1 MTPWRRCCARCPRCP
16 ARSLS
21 SRAARR
27 APNSLPT
34 RPIAA
39 WLDSPT
45 PSTCLVACCSPA
57 GSAAA
62 RCRRCCA
69 PPICSSTFRST
80 SPQGWCPSRQWPAG
94 PRLSPQPSAVRWTP
108 WWTERPASW
117 CRQAARHCSPSA
129 SGSCLPTRCCW
140 RRTAWRRP
148 TGRGPATPGSGS
160 RTRPSPSTTPP
171 STPSPPYTCTPP
183 HRFGLPVAGQ
193 RGHTEPRTEAAVG
206 QIASEAM
213 IARLADWGVD
223 TVFGLPGDGI
233 NGIMEGLRRHQDK
246 LKFVLVHHEEAAAF
260 MAVAHAKATGKL
272 GVCLA
277 TSGPGGI
284 HLLNGLYD
292 AKLDHVPVLAI
303 TGMQETSL
311 LGTGYQQE
319 VALDKLYADVAE
331 YDMMISNPVQIP
343 AVVDL
348 AVRTAYARRGVAHIT
363 VPNDIQVADAGADP
377 WQHVAPA
384 STPKTAAVYLPP
396 PGLPSAEDLQRLADF
411 LNDGRKIA
419 ILAGARA
426 LHAREE
432 LLAIAEALGAPIVK
446 TLSGK
451 AAVPDDSPYTTGG
464 IGLLGTKPSEEL
476 MDEIDTI
483 FLVGTNF
490 PYTKHLPQVRTAQV
504 EADPARAGA
513 RIPTE
518 LPLVGDA
525 KQTLRGLLPLLKQ
538 RSDTSF
544 LTKYQQEMAVW
555 RQKMASLEDAGREPI
570 APQYL
575 MAAVSELAA
584 DDAIL
589 TCDSGTIATWAA
601 RHWTIRGDRQ
611 FYLSGN
617 LATMAP
623 GLPYALAIQHAYP
636 GRQVI
641 GFVGDGGFAML
652 MAEFLTAIQH
662 RLPVKIVIC
671 NNNAL
676 GQILWEQMV
685 LGYPEHG
692 VRYPE
697 PFADYAAFATANGAL
712 GTKVS
717 APADLRG
724 AIQLA
729 LNHPGPALLDV
740 NVN

>member
-1 MTPWRRCCARCPRCP
+1 
-16 ARSLS
+16 
-21 SRAARR
+21 
-27 APNSLPT
+27 
-34 RPIAA
+34 
-39 WLDSPT
+39 
-45 PSTCLVACCSPA
+45 VA
-57 GSAAA
+57 
-62 RCRRCCA
+62 
-69 PPICSSTFRST
+69 
-80 SPQGWCPSRQWPAG
+80 
-94 PRLSPQPSAVRWTP
+94 
-108 WWTERPASW
+108 
-117 CRQAARHCSPSA
+117 
-129 SGSCLPTRCCW
+129 
-140 RRTAWRRP
+140 
-148 TGRGPATPGSGS
+148 
-160 RTRPSPSTTPP
+160 
-171 STPSPPYTCTPP
+171 
-183 HRFGLPVAGQ
+183 
-193 RGHTEPRTEAAVG
+193 
-206 QIASEAM
+206 QIASEALVE
-213 IARLADWGVD
+213 RLIDWGVD

-233 NGIMEGLRRHQDK
+233 NGIMEGLRRHQDR
-246 LKFVLVHHEEAAAF
+246 LRFVLVHHEEAAAF

-348 AVRTAYARRGVAHIT
+348 AIRTAYARRGVAHISI
-363 VPNDIQVADAGADP
+363 PNDIQVADAGADP

-384 STPKTAAVYLPP
+384 STPKTSAVYLSP
-396 PGLPSAEDLQRLADF
+396 PGLPSAQDLQRLADF
-411 LNDGRKIA
+411 LNEGTKIG
-419 ILAGARA
+419 ILAGAGA

-432 LLAIAEALGAPIVK
+432 LIATAEALDAPIVK
-446 TLSGK
+446 TLPGK

-464 IGLLGTKPSEEL
+464 IGLLGTKASEDL
-476 MDEIDTI
+476 MDEIDT
-483 FLVGTNF
+483 LLMVGTNF
-490 PYTKHLPQVRTAQV
+490 PYTKHLPDGVRCAQI

-518 LPLVGDA
+518 LPVVGDA
-525 KQTLRGLLPLLKQ
+525 RETLQALLPLLKQ
-538 RSDTSF
+538 RTEHEF
-544 LTKYQQEMAVW
+544 LAKYTREMNSW
-555 RQKMASLEDAGREPI
+555 RRNMTALEDPERDPI

-601 RHWTIRGDRQ
+601 RHWTIRDDRQ

-623 GLPYALAIQHAYP
+623 GLPYAIGIQHAFP

-641 GFVGDGGFAML
+641 AFVGDGGFAML
-652 MAEFLTAIQH
+652 MAEFLTAVQH
-662 RLPVKIVIC
+662 KLPVKVVIN

-692 VRYPE
+692 VRHPE

-712 GTKVS
+712 GMKI
-717 APADLRG
+717 AKPGDLPG

-740 NVN
+740 NVNPAEPPLPGRVEYEQAKNFALAFLRGQPHRATIATTLLKDRIQQLNA

>member
-1 MTPWRRCCARCPRCP
+1 VAR
-16 ARSLS
+16 
-21 SRAARR
+21 
-27 APNSLPT
+27 
-34 RPIAA
+34 
-39 WLDSPT
+39 
-45 PSTCLVACCSPA
+45 
-57 GSAAA
+57 
-62 RCRRCCA
+62 
-69 PPICSSTFRST
+69 
-80 SPQGWCPSRQWPAG
+80 
-94 PRLSPQPSAVRWTP
+94 
-108 WWTERPASW
+108 
-117 CRQAARHCSPSA
+117 
-129 SGSCLPTRCCW
+129 
-140 RRTAWRRP
+140 
-148 TGRGPATPGSGS
+148 
-160 RTRPSPSTTPP
+160 
-171 STPSPPYTCTPP
+171 
-183 HRFGLPVAGQ
+183 
-193 RGHTEPRTEAAVG
+193 
-206 QIASEAM
+206 IASEALVE
-213 IARLADWGVD
+213 RLVDWGVD

-246 LKFVLVHHEEAAAF
+246 INFVLVHHEEAAAF
-260 MAVAHAKATGKL
+260 MAVAHAKATGRL

-331 YDMMISNPVQIP
+331 YDMMISNPVQLP

-348 AVRTAYARRGVAHIT
+348 AIRTAYARRGVAHVT
-363 VPNDIQVADAGADP
+363 VPNDIQVADADADP

-384 STPKTAAVYLPP
+384 SLPKTAPVYLAP
-396 PGLPSAEDLQRLADF
+396 PGLPAAQDLQRLADF
-411 LNDGRKIA
+411 LNEGTKIG
-419 ILAGARA
+419 ILAGAGA
-426 LHAREE
+426 LHASEE
-432 LLAIAEALGAPIVK
+432 LIAVAEALDAPIVK
-446 TLSGK
+446 TLPGK

-464 IGLLGTKPSEEL
+464 IGLLGTKPSEDL
-476 MDEIDTI
+476 MDEIDT
-483 FLVGTNF
+483 LLMVGTNF
-490 PYTKHLPQVRTAQV
+490 PYTKHLPQGVRCAQI
-504 EADPARAGA
+504 EADPVRAGA

-525 KQTLRGLLPLLKQ
+525 QETLRALFPLLKQ
-538 RSDTSF
+538 RTEHEF
-544 LTKYQQEMAVW
+544 LAKYTREMNAW
-555 RQKMASLEDAGREPI
+555 RRSMAALEDAERDPI

-589 TCDSGTIATWAA
+589 TCDSGTVATWAA
-601 RHWTIRGDRQ
+601 RHFTIRDDRQ

-623 GLPYALAIQHAYP
+623 GLPYAIGIQHAFP

-641 GFVGDGGFAML
+641 AFVGDGGFAML
-652 MAEFLTAIQH
+652 MAEFLTAVQH
-662 RLPVKIVIC
+662 RLPVKVVIN

-697 PFADYAAFATANGAL
+697 PSADYAAFATANGAL
-712 GTKVS
+712 GAKVTK
-717 APADLRG
+717 PGDLRQ

-729 LNHPGPALLDV
+729 FNHPGPALVDV
-740 NVN
+740 NVNPDEPPLPGKVEYDQAKNFALAFLRGQPHRATIATTLLKDRIQQLGS